1 MLDAIRNICDHLVER
16 STTLFLGA
24 GVNAGIKNADGIKCP
39 LGQELSDWICKDLL
53 LSPETKV
60 PLDEAVE
67 MARHKLGV
75 KPVNDYIYD
84 KLSSFVPGAAHL
96 ALVQL
101 PWDVIYTTNFD
112 LLVERAAT
120 QGHVK
125 AAGAIKTVLTSTASL
140 SMFSESDVLYYKLH
154 GTIDLANTSD
164 GRLVLTKAD
173 YRFYEDFKRP
183 LFGRLRTDLL
193 SRNFLFVGYSLSDPN
208 FRAVLEDCRQELLVQ
223 AFPLSYAIQHD
234 FSSVQEA
241 FWRDKYNIQLIR
253 ADATEFLVL
262 LKDTW
267 FAENCE
273 VVPFLRRKAVEY
285 LNFDTTTRFQKVG
298 DSFYLMRPGDCA
310 GPSNPSAFFHGAPPT
325 WADVRDHIP
334 PPRDAYDTLL
344 EAVYPEIAEPKVGPS
359 AVLVT
364 GSAGTGKT
372 ALVRTFAF
380 DIAAAFLVPIF
391 VHVAGTP
398 LDARILTPLINAEKP
413 DRFIVLVDS
422 AGEYARELTFFW
434 EEIQQK
440 NLPITLILEERKNQ
454 WLVSRASLASHL
466 NPTEIE
472 LSTLTSREINSI
484 LDALEKYGCLDKL
497 TGTSRDE
504 QFDHFTALAHED
516 LLVALRELTTKSSFD
531 DIVRNEFDKIP
542 FPAAKDAYLYVSAVG
557 QFDLAVRFETL
568 IRVLNLRHN
577 QLGPEILMPTEG
589 VLVTGEETGASRHNI
604 GFRLKTR
611 HPVIASVIFAQ
622 AAPSDQQKFDV
633 LNGLLSN
640 LDPGFPEDLR
650 LLTEITRRREIV
662 SVFAAHAMRR
672 ALYDRIA
679 AILPNNGYVY
689 QHRSIIERDM
699 RDAEQALHFARAAL
713 RLDPDN
719 AGFQNTL
726 GLALEFAARKEEEG
740 LKRSALITEAEKLF
754 DESIQRDR
762 SDPYGYIGKLNL
774 IRQKADR
781 SKNKEEREEQ
791 TLSALALLEEAY
803 EATSESTMI
812 AAELAKAKQ
821 QLGSLDDALGV
832 VKRAALKNPT
842 DIRLK
847 QLWVELSVE
856 KGAPE
861 EALKIGVDAAKA
873 DPTNWRIQRSL
884 ARIRKTLGA
893 SVESVRGHYEA
904 AIRYQKGDVGLVVE
918 LASFLFVKGRYDDAK
933 SVFDTIRNLSLSGQ
947 DRNRIRSYW
956 RGENNELVQFEGKVA
971 RLQGAVGILVAI
983 PENFHA
989 SFWRSTGTSLLR
1001 EHDQVTFNVG
1011 FNTQGAIAKNIRK
1024 LR

>member
-1 MLDAIRNICDHLVER
+1 VLDAIRNICDHLVER

-24 GVNAGIKNADGIKCP
+24 GVNAGIQNANGTRCP
-39 LGQELSDWICKDLL
+39 LGQELSEWICKDLL

-60 PLDEAVE
+60 PLNEAVE
-67 MARHKLGV
+67 IARHKLGV
-75 KPVNDYIYD
+75 KPVNDYIYEN
-84 KLSSFVPGAAHL
+84 LASFVPGAAHL

-120 QGHVK
+120 QGQVN
-125 AAGAIKTVLTSTASL
+125 AAGAMKTVLTSTASL
-140 SMFSESDVLYYKLH
+140 TSFSESDVLYYKLH
-154 GTIDLANTSD
+154 GTIDLANTPD
-164 GRLVLTKAD
+164 GRLILTQAD

-208 FRAVLEDCRQELLVQ
+208 FRAVLEDCRQELGVQ
-223 AFPLSYAIQHD
+223 AFPLSYAIQHE

-241 FWRDKYNIQLIR
+241 FWRDKYNIQLVR

-267 FAENCE
+267 LAEKCE
-273 VVPFLRRKAVEY
+273 VVPFLQRKAVEY

-298 DSFYLMRPGDCA
+298 DSFYLMRAGDCT
-310 GPSNPSAFFHGAPPT
+310 GPSNPSAFFRGAQPT
-325 WADVRDHIP
+325 WADVRDRVP
-334 PPRDAYDTLL
+334 PRRDAYETLL
-344 EAVYPEIAEPKVGPS
+344 EAIYPEIAEPAVGPS

-372 ALVRTFAF
+372 ALIRSFAF
-380 DIAAAFLVPIF
+380 DIAEAFAVPIF

-398 LDARILTPLINAEKP
+398 LDARILTPLISSEKP
-413 DRFIVLVDS
+413 DRFVVLVDS
-422 AGEYARELTFFW
+422 AGEYAKELGFFW

-440 NLPITLILEERKNQ
+440 KLPITLLLEERKNQ
-454 WLVSRASLASHL
+454 WLVSRASLASRF

-472 LSTLTSREINSI
+472 LSTLSSTEIDLI
-484 LDALEKYGCLDKL
+484 LDALKKYGCLDRL
-497 TGTSRDE
+497 TGTPRDE
-504 QFDHFTALAHED
+504 QFDHFTALAHQD
-516 LLVALRELTTKSSFD
+516 LLVALRELTTKNSFD
-531 DIVRNEFDKIP
+531 NIVRNEFEKIP
-542 FPAAKDAYLYVSAVG
+542 FQAAKQAYLYVSAVG
-557 QFDLAVRFETL
+557 QFDLAVRYETL
-568 IRVLNLRHN
+568 IRVLSLRHN

-589 VLVTGEETGASRHNI
+589 VLVAGEETGASRHNI

-611 HPVIASVIFAQ
+611 HPVIASVIFAH

-640 LDPGFPEDLR
+640 LDPGFPEDMR
-650 LLTEITRRREIV
+650 LLTEITKRRDIV
-662 SVFAAHAMRR
+662 NVFAAHAMRR

-699 RDAEQALHFARAAL
+699 HDAEQAIHFARAAL
-713 RLDPDN
+713 KLNPQN

-726 GLALEFAARKEEEG
+726 GLALEFAAREEEG
-740 LKRSALITEAEKLF
+740 LKRSALLSEAEKLF
-754 DESIQRDR
+754 DDSIERDR
-762 SDPYGYIGKLNL
+762 TDPYGYVGKLNL
-774 IRQKADR
+774 IRQKIER
-781 SKNKEEREEQ
+781 STNKEERDEQ

-803 EATSESTMI
+803 EATAESAMI
-812 AAELAKAKQ
+812 AGELGRAKK
-821 QLGSLDDALGV
+821 QLGSLDEALGV
-832 VKRAALKNPT
+832 VRRASKKNPA

-847 QLWVELSVE
+847 QLMVEMSVE
-856 KGAPE
+856 RGDSE
-861 EALKIGVDAAKA
+861 EALKIAVEAART

-884 ARIRKTLGA
+884 ARIRTGLG
-893 SVESVRGHYEA
+893 SPVEAVRGHYDA
-904 AIRYQKGDVGLVVE
+904 AIRYQQGDEGLVIE
-918 LASFLFVKGRYDDAK
+918 LGAYLFINGRYDDAK
-933 SVFDTIRNLSLSGQ
+933 VVFETIRNLPLSGQ
-947 DRNRIRSYW
+947 DRNRIRSVW
-956 RGENNELVQFEGKVA
+956 RGDNNELRVFEGRVV
-971 RLQGAVGILVAI
+971 RLQGAIGTVVSI

-989 SFWRSTGTSLLR
+989 FFWRSTGTSLLR
-1001 EHDQVTFNVG
+1001 DQDQVTFNVG
-1011 FNTQGAIAKNIRK
+1011 FNTQGALARNIRK